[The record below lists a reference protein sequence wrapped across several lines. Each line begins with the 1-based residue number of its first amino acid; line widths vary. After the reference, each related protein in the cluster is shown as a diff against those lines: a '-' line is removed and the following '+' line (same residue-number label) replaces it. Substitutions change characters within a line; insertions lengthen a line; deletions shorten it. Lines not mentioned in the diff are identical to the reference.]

1 MTRKRNDRGNRCSA
15 PDHRPMLPEFR
26 QPADVLEE
34 AIRAHRRRRE
44 EFGSDRRM
52 KWR

>member
-1 MTRKRNDRGNRCSA
+1 MSRKRNRREIWCTT

-26 QPADVLEE
+26 QPENLMEE
-34 AIRAHRRRRE
+34 AIRANRRRRE
-44 EFGSDRRM
+44 DIDPEKQM